1 MAAMLRDS
9 VTVVVRTRPLT
20 IPRENQLMGL
30 LFFPIW
36 YGAPLGGQKYNF
48 LPNFLPALHYIVHFF
63 SDTKDCES
71 VKDEVSVSDESERC
85 ESSTSADDKEE
96 SGIEQDFDPSTA
108 GEGSSSKTNESTTE
122 LRKKPSKSEKAP
134 EMPPVPLIPINL
146 KSHLKRNDRIKTFTR
161 ISKSVPGTMEQ
172 SERSCDSSPEKCASF
187 VPSNNIKKQFS
198 PYRAQ
203 YSRGCVGTPSR
214 QPRRKKV
221 PEMFGDIIIKDRI
234 RGRSQ
239 TQSPARRGIL
249 KYPSSSRSATL
260 EVKYAATPKKNKVKS
275 SKGMPIF

>member
-1 MAAMLRDS
+1 M
-9 VTVVVRTRPLT
+9 
-20 IPRENQLMGL
+20 
-30 LFFPIW
+30 
-36 YGAPLGGQKYNF
+36 
-48 LPNFLPALHYIVHFF
+48 PASLCPYVYIR
-63 SDTKDCES
+63 DTKNCES

-96 SGIEQDFDPSTA
+96 SGIEQDFDPTTVE
-108 GEGSSSKTNESTTE
+108 EGCNSKTDESTTE
-122 LRKKPSKSEKAP
+122 LRKEPPSKSEKAP

-146 KSHLKRNDRIKTFTR
+146 KSHLKRNDRIKTFTGV
-161 ISKSVPGTMEQ
+161 SKRVPGTMER

-187 VPSNNIKKQFS
+187 VPSNSIKKQFS

-203 YSRGCVGTPSR
+203 YSRGFTGTLSR

-239 TQSPARRGIL
+239 IQSPARKGIL
-249 KYPSSSRSATL
+249 KYPSSSRSAAMG
-260 EVKYAATPKKNKVKS
+260 VKYAATPKKIKVTS
-275 SKGMPIF
+275 SKGMLIF